1 MRVYLLA
8 LILIAL
14 IQSSLLPINLCLC
27 AIIAKSFASYGKEN
41 YYLALI
47 TGITLGILSTIN
59 LGFWALI
66 LLIVVWI
73 THLVRKL
80 PITTNYL
87 TILPVSFGII
97 LVVTLLESFFLNQKI
112 NYWIIIIE
120 SVLTLPLFVLIKIW
134 EERFVVRDD
143 IKLKLKS

>member
-1 MRVYLLA
+1 MRVYLSA

-14 IQSSLLPINLCLC
+14 IQSSLLPINLCLL
-27 AIIAKSFASYGKEN
+27 AIIAKSFARHGKEN
-41 YYLALI
+41 YYLALLA
-47 TGITLGILSTIN
+47 GITLGILSTVN

-66 LLIVVWI
+66 FLIVVWI

-80 PITTNYL
+80 PITANFF

-97 LVVTLLESFFLNQKI
+97 LIVTLLESFFLNQKI
-112 NYWIIIIE
+112 NNWIIIIE
-120 SVLTLPLFVLIKIW
+120 SILTLPLFVLIKIW